1 MNETANTYE
10 WNICKK
16 ERKAVFFANEKY
28 RFFRQRR
35 SKDEKRRNETGRRNP
50 DD

>member
-16 ERKAVFFANEKY
+16 ERKAVFFANDKIPLFPAKEV
-28 RFFRQRR
+28 
-35 SKDEKRRNETGRRNP
+35 KR
-50 DD
+50 